1 MHTALLLRQGV
12 TFIYRCLF
20 VTDQFADRK
29 NTMEDRYMKKRIALL
44 LSVAMLAVSLAGCG
58 GSGSSGGSSGGG
70 SAAGADSGQAAE
82 GGSAAAGHKSSLII
96 GTDADIDNLDLQKQQ
111 NSTNNIILKNT
122 HQTLVFFN
130 NGSAGDER
138 FGPCLATSWEFT
150 DDTHIVM
157 KLRDDVYFNDGEK
170 TPMTA
175 EDVKFTLDMAMGNMV
190 ASALAGYVSCTVVDD
205 YTIEIEIESYNN
217 EFVQSLSSVPLSIQ
231 SKKAYDNGVEDP
243 YYIGTG
249 PYKFDEWVE
258 GEYCRLVKVDD
269 YWGNEIPEGENLAP
283 GVAETIEFRPYIEAS
298 SRVMALQAGEID
310 VCVNPPINELQYLEE
325 DKNVT
330 VYEQTGTRLFYFG
343 FNVEKEPWNNQ
354 KLRQAVACA
363 IDREAVLEA
372 AVYGKGTLQN
382 TILNRGLWGFYDEM
396 EGFEYDV
403 DRAKSLLAEAGIAE
417 GSVNT
422 TLSYASGNP
431 YDQIATVIQAN
442 LAAIGVNV
450 TLEPMET
457 ATLRSACADGSQE
470 LFLWRW
476 NEDSKVDFVYRDL
489 FYTGSGSNYH
499 HYSDTKADE
508 LVDLVATE
516 KDQTKRLEYAQ
527 ELQEYLVDACPQ
539 VPLYI
544 ANLVVAYNK
553 DLQGQY
559 FYGGGNH
566 DWRHAYVAE

>member
-1 MHTALLLRQGV
+1 
-12 TFIYRCLF
+12 
-20 VTDQFADRK
+20 
-29 NTMEDRYMKKRIALL
+29 MKKRIALL

-58 GSGSSGGSSGGG
+58 GSGSSGGSSGGTSE
-70 SAAGADSGQAAE
+70 SAGGGQAAE
-82 GGSAAAGHKSSLII
+82 GGGAAAAGHKSSLII

-138 FGPCLATSWEFT
+138 FGPCLATSWEFK
-150 DDTHIVM
+150 DDTHIEM
-157 KLRDDVYFNDGEK
+157 KLRDDVYFNDGAK

-175 EDVKFTLDMAMGNMV
+175 EDVKFTLDMAMDNMV
-190 ASALAGYVSCTVVDD
+190 ASALAGFVSCTVVDD

-231 SKKAYDNGVEDP
+231 SKKAYEDGVEEP

-269 YWGNEIPEGENLAP
+269 YWGNDIPEGENLAP

-325 DKNVT
+325 DKNIT

-372 AVYGKGTLQN
+372 AVYGKGTLQK

-396 EGFEYDV
+396 EGFNYDV

-417 GSVNT
+417 GSINT

-442 LAAIGVNV
+442 LADIGVNV

-489 FYTGSGSNYH
+489 FYTGTGSNYH
-499 HYSDTKADE
+499 HYSDPKADE

-553 DLQGQY
+553 NLQGQY

-566 DWRHAYVAE
+566 DWRHAYIAE

>member
-12 TFIYRCLF
+12 AFIYRCLF

>member
-1 MHTALLLRQGV
+1 
-12 TFIYRCLF
+12 
-20 VTDQFADRK
+20 
-29 NTMEDRYMKKRIALL
+29 MKKRIALL

>member
-1 MHTALLLRQGV
+1 
-12 TFIYRCLF
+12 
-20 VTDQFADRK
+20 
-29 NTMEDRYMKKRIALL
+29 MKKRIALV
-44 LSVAMLAVSLAGCG
+44 LSVAMLATTLAGCG
-58 GSGSSGGSSGGG
+58 GSGSSSGG
-70 SAAGADSGQAAE
+70 SAGGSTQAAAE
-82 GGSAAAGHKSSLII
+82 GGSAASGVAHKDSLLI

-111 NSTNNIILKNT
+111 NATNNIILKNT

-130 NGSAGDER
+130 NGSSGDVR
-138 FGPCLATSWEFT
+138 FDPCLATSWEFT
-150 DDTHIVM
+150 DDTHIEM
-157 KLRDDVYFNDGEK
+157 KLRDDVYFNDGAK

-175 EDVKFTLDMAMGNMV
+175 EDVKFTLDMAMDNMV
-190 ASALAGYVSCTVVDD
+190 ASALAGYVACTVKDEH
-205 YTIEIEIESYNN
+205 TIEIEIESYNN
-217 EFVQSLSSVPLSIQ
+217 EFVQSLASLPLAIQ
-231 SKKAYDNGVEDP
+231 SKKAYDDGVENP

-258 GEYCRLVKVDD
+258 GEYCRLVKADD
-269 YWGNEIPEGENLAP
+269 YWGNDIPAGENLAP
-283 GVAETIEFRPYIEAS
+283 GVVNTIEFRPYIEAS
-298 SRVMALQAGEID
+298 ARVMALEAGEID

-325 DKNVT
+325 NENIT

-343 FNVEKEPWNNQ
+343 FNVEKEPWNNET
-354 KLRQAVACA
+354 LRQAVACA
-363 IDREAVLEA
+363 IDRSAVLEA

-396 EGFEYDV
+396 EGFVYDV
-403 DRAKSLLAEAGIAE
+403 ERAKKLMADAGYPD
-417 GSVNT
+417 GGVST
-422 TLSYASGNP
+422 TLSYATGTP

-442 LAAIGVNV
+442 LAEIGVNV

-499 HYSDTKADE
+499 HYSDPKADE

-516 KDQTKRLEYAQ
+516 KDQEKRLAYAQ
-527 ELQEYLVDACPQ
+527 ELQEYLVNACPQ

-553 DLQGQY
+553 NLQGQY